1 VHARADVLRISAGG
15 HPAVA
20 PAVATGAVAA
30 VAWVIVVGHMN
41 RMDVMGGGLSAL
53 PSFVGIWTVMMAAMM
68 LPSAVPVVA
77 AVARAS
83 SLRDR
88 GPTAPALLAAVYIL
102 VWGAFGGAVYVVR
115 EVLAAAGPPVS
126 WQHSPSVL
134 AGVAITVGG
143 LYALTPLKRA
153 CQANCRALSRAIEL
167 PESGVLRAALACAA
181 SYSGR
186 CVGSS
191 VGLMVALLAVGLT
204 SITCMVIVSLIVFI
218 EKVVPLHPRID
229 TAIALLLVA
238 FGAWVA
244 FWPSSMQLLMA
255 VP

>member
-1 VHARADVLRISAGG
+1 LRTSAASR
-15 HPAVA
+15 PAVA
-20 PAVATGAVAA
+20 PVAATVAVAA
-30 VAWVIVVGHMN
+30 VAWIIVVGRMN
-41 RMDVMGGGLSAL
+41 RMDMAGGALSGL
-53 PSFVGIWTVMMAAMM
+53 PSFIGIWTVMMAAMM

-88 GPTAPALLAAVYIL
+88 VPTATALVVGVYIL
-102 VWGAFGGAVYVVR
+102 FWSAFGGAVYIVR
-115 EVLAAAGPPVS
+115 EVLAAAGPLVS

-134 AGVAITVGG
+134 AGVAIAVAG

-153 CQANCRALSRAIEL
+153 CQASCRALSRTIEL
-167 PESGVLRAALACAA
+167 PEGAVLRAALARAA
-181 SYSGR
+181 SYSAS
-186 CVGSS
+186 CVASS
-191 VGLMVALLAVGLT
+191 AGLMVALLAVGLT
-204 SITCMVIVSLIVFI
+204 SITWMVIVSLIVFI
-218 EKVVPLHPRID
+218 QRVVPPDPRID

-238 FGAWVA
+238 LGAWVA